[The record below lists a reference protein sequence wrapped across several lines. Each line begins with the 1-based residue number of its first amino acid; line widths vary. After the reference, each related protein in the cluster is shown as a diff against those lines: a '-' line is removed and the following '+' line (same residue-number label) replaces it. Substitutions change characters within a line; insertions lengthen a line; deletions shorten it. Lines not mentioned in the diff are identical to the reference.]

1 MASLQDQL
9 LGMGLA
15 DEKTAKKNK
24 KQKAK
29 QEKMQRKNQVQATED
44 EAAVAAKQAREKKSQ
59 KDREL
64 NAQRK
69 AEAEKKAV
77 IAQIKQLVHS
87 NRVDRKDC
95 EVAYNFTDGTAI
107 KKINVNDEIQRL
119 LGIGR
124 LAIVKVDE
132 RYDVVPFPVAEK
144 IAIRDKNYVVVLNEK
159 STTDA
164 VEEDDPYAEFQIPD
178 DLMW

>member
-9 LGMGLA
+9 LGMGLT
-15 DEKTAKKNK
+15 DEKTAKKTK
-24 KQKAK
+24 KEKAK
-29 QEKMQRKNQVQATED
+29 QEKMLRKNQIQVTD
-44 EAAVAAKQAREKKSQ
+44 ETALAAKQAREEKAQ

-69 AEAEKKAV
+69 AESEKKAIV
-77 IAQIKQLVHS
+77 AQIKQLVQS

-124 LAIVKVDE
+124 LAIVKVDD
-132 RYDVVPFPVAEK
+132 RYEVVPFPVAEK
-144 IAIRDKNYVVVLNEK
+144 IATRDDGYVVVLNEK
-159 STTDA
+159 TATDA
-164 VEEDDPYAEFQIPD
+164 AEEDDPYAEFQIPD

>member
-29 QEKMQRKNQVQATED
+29 QEKMVRKNQIQVTDETAIAVQ
-44 EAAVAAKQAREKKSQ
+44 QAREEKAE
-59 KDREL
+59 KDRQL

-77 IAQIKQLVHS
+77 VAQIKQLVQT

-124 LAIVKVDE
+124 LAIVKIDD

-144 IAIRDKNYVVVLNEK
+144 IAARDDSYVVVLNEK
-159 STTDA
+159 SISDEP
-164 VEEDDPYAEFQIPD
+164 EEDDPYADFQIPD

>member
-9 LGMGLA
+9 LGMGLT

-29 QEKMQRKNQVQATED
+29 QEKMVRKNQIQVTDETAIAVQ
-44 EAAVAAKQAREKKSQ
+44 QAREEKAE
-59 KDREL
+59 KDRLL

-77 IAQIKQLVHS
+77 VAQIKQLIQS

-124 LAIVKVDE
+124 LAIVKIDD

-144 IAIRDKNYVVVLNEK
+144 IATRDDSYVVVLNEK
-159 STTDA
+159 TVSDEVA
-164 VEEDDPYAEFQIPD
+164 EDDPYAEFQIPD

>member
-1 MASLQDQL
+1 M
-9 LGMGLA
+9 
-15 DEKTAKKNK
+15 
-24 KQKAK
+24 
-29 QEKMQRKNQVQATED
+29 
-44 EAAVAAKQAREKKSQ
+44 
-59 KDREL
+59 
-64 NAQRK
+64 
-69 AEAEKKAV
+69 
-77 IAQIKQLVHS
+77 HS

>member
-9 LGMGLA
+9 LGIGLT
-15 DEKTAKKNK
+15 DEKTAKKTK
-24 KQKAK
+24 KEKAK
-29 QEKMQRKNQVQATED
+29 QEKMVRKNQIQVTD
-44 EAAVAAKQAREKKSQ
+44 ETAIAVKQAREEKAE

-69 AEAEKKAV
+69 AEAEKKAIV
-77 IAQIKQLVHS
+77 AQIKQLIQS

-95 EVAYNFTDGTAI
+95 EVAYNFTDGTAV

-124 LAIVKVDE
+124 LAIVKADD

-144 IAIRDKNYVVVLNEK
+144 IASRDDSFVVVLNEK
-159 STTDA
+159 TAEA
-164 VEEDDPYAEFQIPD
+164 VDEDDPYAEFQIPD